1 MMLARLEEKNIEL
14 NKETEDFRKQRAEY
28 TLKWQLDQYQADIEQ
43 FKNYQKKN

>member
-14 NKETEDFRKQRAEY
+14 NKETEDFRKQRAEQ

-43 FKNYQKKN
+43 LKNYQKKN